1 MILKKTLLSSL
12 ILLTLSGCH
21 DGDGDNDNELISQI
35 PKPETPN
42 IKPKDPIID
51 LKPEKPIF
59 NTQGIINGMAGQSI
73 HGKITASDKQGA
85 AIIYTLSNN
94 PSWLT
99 IDAHTG
105 KLLGIPGRNDNG
117 RYTVTVTASNG
128 SVSSHL
134 QINVVISD
142 SNHVPIIKSP
152 VTQTIVVNTPFS
164 VGIVAKDNDGD
175 RLTYRLI
182 NGPSWAKIDA
192 NNGLISGQPTVLG
205 KHPLNIQVSDGKAKA
220 FASVII
226 DVVVNPTPMILMP
239 SSMTAQTR
247 HLFSEKIAAK
257 DPNGKQLRYS
267 MSGQPSWL
275 HLNPNTGVISG
286 TPGINDEGHFSI
298 LISVSNGKETVTK
311 PLSLTINDANHA
323 PVVNTIPDQTVIVDQ
338 NALIRIVARDSDS
351 DNLIYSLNNSPSW
364 LKINPKTGE
373 LFGAPTSANIGS
385 SLIQVIVSDGKAR
398 TEKSFNLNVLID
410 PTPVF
415 SGMTTFN
422 ALTRQDFTA
431 KIIATDPNNKPL
443 TYALLNAPEWL
454 KINPKT
460 GSLSGKPG
468 VDGAGDFSINVT
480 VTNGKELQSEKIS
493 IRVKDGNKGAKIDAV
508 TKQTIVKGDA
518 FNVQIVAVD
527 SEGDN
532 LTYRLANAPTWFSI
546 NSSGLLQVNASD
558 EVLGNYTIQVVV
570 NDGRLDSVLNIQIDV
585 VVDPTPII
593 NSTEFTA
600 QTRQIFQAQI
610 KATDPNNKPLTYSLS
625 GQPTWL
631 IINPKTGEISG
642 QPSVNDDGTVSFTV
656 TATNGTQKV
665 DQLIQLTVIDA
676 NNAPIFEPV
685 MPQSVIAGDM
695 LNILVKATDKEN
707 DSLTY
712 SLKNKPLWLNINPL
726 SGSISGTPTESD
738 IGDVTVTI
746 VASDGYKESTLQV
759 VVHVVVEPTPI
770 ITMPEALTGE
780 TRKAFNVKIV
790 ASDPNNKTLTY
801 SVSGNPSWMHI
812 DSATGVLSGTPGR
825 DDDGE
830 SIISVA
836 VSNGEQHAT
845 SVIKVVIEDANKAP
859 VLTSIADQTM
869 TAGKVIDIQVIA
881 TDADQDP
888 LTYTVTNAPAW
899 LNINSKTGVITAAP
913 EIDVIG
919 DFLITVTATDS
930 KLSSTTMLNLHIK
943 QGQFD
948 ITTVVLG
955 GGKITPTQVT
965 VVAGDSATFTISLD
979 GKNKVKS
986 ITGCNGVLTDNKY
999 VVSDVQANCQINA
1012 NFEDVGYI
1020 PPEAFNTN
1028 DFPSD
1033 LSGNLEASLL
1043 FAQNHVI
1050 PAKSHIDGDVHQHLI
1065 GERKTLV
1072 MLKPKDPNFDEAI
1085 PLTMTGYD
1093 IDGNELGT
1101 LALDRPYK
1109 LPPISGVID
1118 PKIRAKIKFDPAIK
1132 FDSLPQVNT
1141 SKLRSN
1147 GNYLAEQIVN
1157 SEKGVSIKLAD
1168 GYWTGTI
1175 TLKADKALNGKVV
1188 IISSSAGYTSRINA
1202 RGVVSIK
1209 RGQILYFIN
1218 VNGIWYEKSDSAG
1231 SINKVAYGHGYWTTT
1246 MPEEWLHYG
1255 LRLTFNHGSSQGQF
1269 SDTNVG
1275 APTVVYLNT
1284 IDIGMLAKRHD
1295 SFQFAKDPELPRE
1308 FYQTLPTSRL
1318 VVSRYQGIT
1327 FDEIMMPSGDF
1338 YTDHAPDNGGWQSGS
1353 MRGNIAKSLI
1363 SIGIDS
1369 ANYGFND
1376 SAGRAQNGHDSYLA
1390 RMITAHTSIG
1400 KYNNGNVDHG
1410 GSGGGGILTLTG
1422 TVGNEMSHEGGHALG
1437 LGHSEGGVL
1446 SIQHPA
1452 DQVDSTWGWDSKK
1465 NVFIPNFSRDIS
1477 DRSVCFGS
1485 DDNKQCVK
1493 PWNGHRFGQ
1502 DAMFG
1507 GWGSM
1512 YADNR
1517 YTMYTPYSSAKI
1529 QRNLEANMV
1538 FSESSPTGYL
1548 KWNSQTHKMEPFKRL
1563 NPYVE
1568 PLSSVVSDFDTYKLE
1583 GSAYIGRL
1591 LIKYNKVTIATF
1603 ATRYWVENITFPAA
1617 NDVAEGSIIRLSSNS
1632 PQLSY
1637 YEIDGVKKTLRQG
1650 DDIYL
1655 KSDGSKWNE
1664 FSYIKEIIIKVPE
1677 LIKPQKFGV
1686 PVTTLVGYYDPE
1698 QKLNSYIYPALH
1710 GSRGYTYA
1718 DNSNIITRYSCHL
1731 DIELNNGNVLKYWLD
1746 SARLSTGYMNKF
1758 HVNIAESDNPIN
1770 AEVICNIK
1778 TLATRAIS
1786 KPEEGLIQ
1794 TVDGAK
1800 LTKTIS

>member
-1 MILKKTLLSSL
+1 M
-12 ILLTLSGCH
+12 
-21 DGDGDNDNELISQI
+21 
-35 PKPETPN
+35 
-42 IKPKDPIID
+42 
-51 LKPEKPIF
+51 
-59 NTQGIINGMAGQSI
+59 
-73 HGKITASDKQGA
+73 
-85 AIIYTLSNN
+85 
-94 PSWLT
+94 
-99 IDAHTG
+99 
-105 KLLGIPGRNDNG
+105 
-117 RYTVTVTASNG
+117 
-128 SVSSHL
+128 
-134 QINVVISD
+134 
-142 SNHVPIIKSP
+142 
-152 VTQTIVVNTPFS
+152 
-164 VGIVAKDNDGD
+164 
-175 RLTYRLI
+175 
-182 NGPSWAKIDA
+182 
-192 NNGLISGQPTVLG
+192 
-205 KHPLNIQVSDGKAKA
+205 
-220 FASVII
+220 
-226 DVVVNPTPMILMP
+226 
-239 SSMTAQTR
+239 
-247 HLFSEKIAAK
+247 
-257 DPNGKQLRYS
+257 
-267 MSGQPSWL
+267 
-275 HLNPNTGVISG
+275 
-286 TPGINDEGHFSI
+286 
-298 LISVSNGKETVTK
+298 
-311 PLSLTINDANHA
+311 
-323 PVVNTIPDQTVIVDQ
+323 
-338 NALIRIVARDSDS
+338 
-351 DNLIYSLNNSPSW
+351 
-364 LKINPKTGE
+364 
-373 LFGAPTSANIGS
+373 
-385 SLIQVIVSDGKAR
+385 
-398 TEKSFNLNVLID
+398 
-410 PTPVF
+410 
-415 SGMTTFN
+415 
-422 ALTRQDFTA
+422 
-431 KIIATDPNNKPL
+431 
-443 TYALLNAPEWL
+443 